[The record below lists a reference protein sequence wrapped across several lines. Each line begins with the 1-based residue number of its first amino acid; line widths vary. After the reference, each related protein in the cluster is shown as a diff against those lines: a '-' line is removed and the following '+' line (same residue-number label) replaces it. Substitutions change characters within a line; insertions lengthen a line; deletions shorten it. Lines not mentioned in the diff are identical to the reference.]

1 MDTLVNS
8 PWPGNIRELEN
19 LIERA
24 VLLCPGKELT
34 ITPRMRLA
42 FAFPRVPRR

>member
-1 MDTLVNS
+1 MHY

-24 VLLCPGKELT
+24 YILETGLNP
-34 ITPRMRLA
+34 A
-42 FAFPRVPRR
+42 A